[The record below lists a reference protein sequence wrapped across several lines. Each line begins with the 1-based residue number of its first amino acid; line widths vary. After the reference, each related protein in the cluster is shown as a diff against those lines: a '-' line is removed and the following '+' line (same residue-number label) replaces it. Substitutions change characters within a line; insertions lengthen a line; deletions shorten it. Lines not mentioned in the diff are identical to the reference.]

1 MGRKQRNFPRG
12 KFILRTPRETEKG
25 QMYAVYIYYYWQGKQ
40 LRRSTDLFV
49 ANRDW
54 NENANSGIGEFRATY
69 GKDYREK
76 NLYINK
82 LLQGI
87 DDKIFK
93 YVEKNGKITCD
104 VISGFLNGDDCA
116 LRDDKGI
123 EFIEFAKERI
133 NQRYNNKQIGV
144 SSHKNGITYI
154 NQFAKFLRYELKREH
169 LYLCDINEQIVADFR
184 RWYLVDHKAD
194 SANKVLQTIANVCTY
209 AAKLGYLSSDVP
221 LAIED
226 MHISDKHCSA
236 DDVDIKY
243 LTYDELKRYVSIR
256 ERLGHPRQKEF
267 HDMFMF
273 SLFTCGLRLVDII
286 TLKWEHIDFK
296 KKVIKKVQIKTGNRN
311 TVPFTDQSLK
321 ILEKWR
327 GRNKTY
333 VFDLLNENFDLNDTE
348 ALYKRRN
355 SIDATINKSLERQA
369 EIAGVNKLTFHMARH
384 SWAVHALQQGVDVSK
399 ISALLGHRGT
409 NVTEH
414 IYAEFLPTTLS
425 DVVEKINF
433 SF

>member
-1 MGRKQRNFPRG
+1 M
-12 KFILRTPRETEKG
+12 
-25 QMYAVYIYYYWQGKQ
+25 
-40 LRRSTDLFV
+40 
-49 ANRDW
+49 
-54 NENANSGIGEFRATY
+54 
-69 GKDYREK
+69 
-76 NLYINK
+76 
-82 LLQGI
+82 
-87 DDKIFK
+87 
-93 YVEKNGKITCD
+93 
-104 VISGFLNGDDCA
+104 
-116 LRDDKGI
+116 
-123 EFIEFAKERI
+123 
-133 NQRYNNKQIGV
+133 
-144 SSHKNGITYI
+144 
-154 NQFAKFLRYELKREH
+154 
-169 LYLCDINEQIVADFR
+169 NEQIVAEFR

-236 DDVDIKY
+236 DDIDIKY

-311 TVPFTDQSLK
+311 TVPFTDQSLQ
-321 ILEKWR
+321 ILDKWR